1 MRSEPTQSCE
11 RSDKMGKMV
20 TRPLWVLNLSLRAR
34 AAPQVGAAVF
44 LAAFL
49 LDGIPGPP
57 QPYVFMAFVSGGVL
71 LFAEYWRYRQF
82 HRELVGVVTLG
93 KLIIFGAAWH
103 GLLPPRPFVLLAFL
117 LASVGAHLPKTV
129 RHRLLY

>member
-1 MRSEPTQSCE
+1 MRSESDRHCE
-11 RSDKMGKMV
+11 HSEKMGKMV
-20 TRPLWVLNLSLRAR
+20 RRPLWALNLSLLAR
-34 AAPQVGAAVF
+34 AAHQVGAAVF

-57 QPYVFMAFVSGGVL
+57 HFYVFVALVSGGVL